1 MELFAIIHSLETT
14 GERIAAVAR
23 GLDAEQARWKPDPG
37 SWSVLEVI
45 NHLYDEERFDFRVRI
60 DYVLHR
66 PGEEPPDIDPQGW
79 VTERQYNTRELEP
92 SLQNF
97 LAERRRSL
105 EWLRSLASPDWEKV
119 YAASWGSI
127 RAGDL
132 LAAWAAHDLL
142 HLRQLVELHWAL
154 LHRLTA
160 PYQTAYAGD
169 W

>member
-1 MELFAIIHSLETT
+1 MEFSEIFHSLETAA
-14 GERIAAVAR
+14 ERIAALAR
-23 GLDAEQARWKPDPG
+23 GLDSEQARWKPDPD

-45 NHLYDEERFDFRVRI
+45 NHLYDEEQLDFRVRI
-60 DYVLHR
+60 DYVLYR
-66 PGEEPPDIDPQGW
+66 PGEEPPSIDPPRW
-79 VTERQYNTRELEP
+79 VIERAYNSRELET

-97 LAERRRSL
+97 IDERRRSL
-105 EWLRSLASPDWEKV
+105 AWLRALDAPDWDAT
-119 YAASWGSI
+119 YTASWGSI

-132 LAAWAAHDLL
+132 LTAWAAHDLL

-160 PYQTAYAGD
+160 PYLTAYAGD